1 MDREVKFFQV
11 ILYCG
16 QIQYLARNSHQ
27 MEHILLFISSNIL
40 YLLPWSL
47 QSHPLFHSTS
57 LLFKIHQK
65 CLFVARPLC
74 SSLSFLAEAQPRTR
88 GSFWQKCTFNF
99 LVDRAN
105 YKAKDIIGKIT
116 NFCICYQLA
125 NEDRNVLFFAI
136 QLLI

>member
-16 QIQYLARNSHQ
+16 KIQYLARNSHQ

-74 SSLSFLAEAQPRTR
+74 SSLSFLAEAQPRLKTGEDKR
-88 GSFWQKCTFNF
+88 LF
-99 LVDRAN
+99 LAEVHIQFFSRPRELQSKRYHWKN
-105 YKAKDIIGKIT
+105 YK
-116 NFCICYQLA
+116 FLY
-125 NEDRNVLFFAI
+125 
-136 QLLI
+136 LLSACQRR